1 MGLLKIFFTIFIFI
15 FPLAELGRFQF
26 PNGVA
31 FSINEIILV
40 ILIFSWLIHKINKK
54 ETVGK
59 SLILKSSV
67 IFAGIAFISLLLN
80 ISNLSLDKLFVSF
93 LYLLRWI
100 SYLLL
105 FFIVKDFDI
114 NYKKKIPY
122 FMLFSGAIVVLGG
135 YIQFFLYPSLRN
147 LYYLGWDE
155 HLYRMF
161 SSFLDPNFLG
171 TFLVLLLMLILGFLY
186 KYLRERKLYLSLIL
200 SVLGI
205 TTLIATYLT
214 YSRSALVMLIV
225 SLASFLFLIGKKKI
239 ILISI
244 LGLILIIFLIPK
256 SFKTEGTNF
265 LRTASSEARIG
276 SAEIAFKIFQ
286 GSPFYGV
293 GFNAYRYS
301 QNKYGLDNKDW
312 MITHSGAGTDNSFL
326 FVLATTGVIGFAS
339 FIYFILSFF
348 VLAKKNLKKNIFSII
363 LFSSLAGL
371 IVNSLFINSL
381 FYVFI
386 LEWIWIIGGL
396 TESK

>member
-1 MGLLKIFFTIFIFI
+1 MGLLKIFFTIFIFV

-40 ILIFSWLIHKINKK
+40 FLIFLWLIHKINKK

-122 FMLFSGAIVVLGG
+122 FMLFSGTIVVLGG

-171 TFLVLLLMLILGFLY
+171 TFLVLLLLLILGFFY
-186 KYLRERKLYLSLIL
+186 KYLKERKLYLSLIL

-293 GFNAYRYS
+293 GFNAYRYA

-386 LEWIWIIGGL
+386 LEWLWIIGGL